1 MKNITVILGASQVE
15 GFKTKGDLLNKAG
28 ISVDL
33 VIVQDDDLEGAISL
47 IKGYSAKELEES
59 FDRVVNV
66 DTDEITDSSG
76 C

>member
-28 ISVDL
+28 ISVD
-33 VIVQDDDLEGAISL
+33 VIIVPDDRLDEAMGL
-47 IKGYSAKELEES
+47 IKGYSDQELEKAFE
-59 FDRVVNV
+59 RVVNV
-66 DTDEITDSSG
+66 NPDEINESRG